1 MKHDKLIN
9 IAIGRS
15 RKEINYV
22 NKSISYLDFINN
34 YLKDTK
40 YTKENYKEYINFS
53 KDIQDN
59 IKDVGG
65 FVGGF
70 LKDGKRRKDTVINRS
85 LVTLD
90 ADFAY
95 EKMIEDIEKNC
106 DFAMCIYTT
115 HKHTKE
121 NPRFRI
127 VIPLSYEVDP
137 IEYEAIAR
145 KLAFNIGIDYFD
157 DTTYSPS
164 RLMYF
169 PSTSKDGDYV
179 FKIID
184 KTWLNPKDI
193 LNSYENYK
201 DESSWPFSS
210 RTKKKVINSNT
221 NTPKENPRLKE
232 GIIGAFCRVYNV
244 FDVIEKYLSNIY
256 KKGDSDYRY
265 TYINGS
271 SSNGLI
277 IYENGD
283 FAYSHHSTDVCL
295 DKLCNSFDLLR
306 LHKFSNLDEKVSVD
320 TPINKLPSYINMIEF
335 ISKDEKVILELGNSK
350 LKQAKE
356 DFKDLYNLNED
367 NNENIW
373 ITKLEVD
380 KKGMYKASNK
390 NIVTILENDINL
402 KGKIAYN
409 LFSNRTMVKG
419 DLPWRSVSDKVRGD
433 IWQDSDDANLRVYI
447 DITYGIVAPYKIN
460 DGLAIIEKKNKYH
473 PIIDYLNSNTWDKV
487 SRVDTLMIDYLGA
500 EDCEYTRNVTRK
512 MLVAAVSRVFNPG
525 IKFDYMLVLVGR
537 QGIGKSYIINLLGRE
552 WYSDSLNTV
561 YGKEAYEQLQNAWIL
576 EMAELSATKKA
587 DAEAIKHFISKTE
600 DSYRQAYGRRVDTF
614 KRQCVFFGTTNE
626 NEFLKDRTG
635 NRRYWP
641 LMVGVN
647 KPLKN
652 LFKDLNKNE
661 INQIWAEALYLYKC
675 GEKLI
680 LEGDVE
686 REANLKQE
694 QHLESNSKEGMIR
707 EFLNMKLPKSWD
719 KMDIFERRIY
729 IGEGNGLREEGCIIR
744 DKVCS
749 AEIWVELFGGDM
761 KMFYKGNAR
770 EINDILRKIDGWSAL
785 KNGAGKLRFG
795 KIYGVQRAFIRDN
808 YVLPNLY
815 LALS

>member
-95 EKMIEDIEKNC
+95 KNMIEDIEKNC

-221 NTPKENPRLKE
+221 NPPKENPRLKE

-306 LHKFSNLDEKVSVD
+306 LHKFSNLDEKVSGD

-419 DLPWRSVSDKVRGD
+419 DLPWRSISDKVRGD

-473 PIIDYLNSNTWDKV
+473 PIIDYLNSNTWDKI

-500 EDCEYTRNVTRK
+500 EDCEYTRSITRK
-512 MLVAAVSRVFNPG
+512 MLVAAVSRIFNPG

-680 LEGDVE
+680 LEGEVE

-719 KMDIFERRIY
+719 KMDVFERRIY

-808 YVLPNLY
+808 
-815 LALS
+815 

>member
-22 NKSISYLDFINN
+22 NKSISYSDFINN

-70 LKDGKRRKDTVINRS
+70 LKDGKRRKDTVTNRS

-95 EKMIEDIEKNC
+95 KNMIEDIEKNC

-127 VIPLSYEVDP
+127 VIPLSCEVDP

-184 KTWLNPKDI
+184 KAWLNPKDI

-210 RTKKKVINSNT
+210 RTKGKVINSNT
-221 NTPKENPRLKE
+221 NVPKENPRLKE

-306 LHKFSNLDEKVSVD
+306 LHKFSNLDEKVSED

-419 DLPWRSVSDKVRGD
+419 NLPWRSVSDKVRGD

-500 EDCEYTRNVTRK
+500 EDCEYTRSITRK

-680 LEGDVE
+680 LEGEVE

-719 KMDIFERRIY
+719 KMDVFERRIY

-808 YVLPNLY
+808 
-815 LALS
+815 

>member
-70 LKDGKRRKDTVINRS
+70 LKNGKRRKDTVINRS

-95 EKMIEDIEKNC
+95 KNMIEDIEKNC

-169 PSTSKDGDYV
+169 PSTSKDGDYI
-179 FKIID
+179 FKVID
-184 KTWLNPKDI
+184 KAWLNPKDI

-210 RTKKKVINSNT
+210 RTKGKVINSNI

-356 DFKDLYNLNED
+356 DFKDLYNVNED

-373 ITKLEVD
+373 ITKLELD

-419 DLPWRSVSDKVRGD
+419 DLPWRSISDKVRGD

-473 PIIDYLNSNTWDKV
+473 PIIDYLNSNTWDKT

-719 KMDIFERRIY
+719 KMDVFERRIY
-729 IGEGNGLREEGCIIR
+729 IGEGDGLREEGCIIR

-808 YVLPNLY
+808 
-815 LALS
+815 

>member
-15 RKEINYV
+15 RKEINYG
-22 NKSISYLDFINN
+22 NKSISYSDFINN

-95 EKMIEDIEKNC
+95 ENMIEDIEKNC

-221 NTPKENPRLKE
+221 NVPKENPRLKE

-419 DLPWRSVSDKVRGD
+419 DLPWRSVSDKVKGD

-473 PIIDYLNSNTWDKV
+473 PIIDYLNSNTWDKT

-500 EDCEYTRNVTRK
+500 EDCEYTRSITRK

-680 LEGDVE
+680 LEGEVE

-707 EFLNMKLPKSWD
+707 EFLNMNLPKSWD
-719 KMDIFERRIY
+719 KMDVFERRIY

-808 YVLPNLY
+808 
-815 LALS
+815 

>member
-95 EKMIEDIEKNC
+95 KNMIEDIEKNC

-184 KTWLNPKDI
+184 KNWLNPKDI

-201 DESSWPFSS
+201 DESLWPFSS
-210 RTKKKVINSNT
+210 RTKGKVINSNT

-256 KKGDSDYRY
+256 KKGDSEYRY

-306 LHKFSNLDEKVSVD
+306 LHKFSNLDEKVSED

-373 ITKLEVD
+373 ITKLELD

-419 DLPWRSVSDKVRGD
+419 DLPWRSISDKVRGD

-473 PIIDYLNSNTWDKV
+473 PIIDYLNSNTWDKT

-500 EDCEYTRNVTRK
+500 EDCEYTKSITRK

-719 KMDIFERRIY
+719 KMDVFERRIY

-808 YVLPNLY
+808 
-815 LALS
+815 

>member
-34 YLKDTK
+34 YLKDAK

-95 EKMIEDIEKNC
+95 KNMIEDIEKNC

-127 VIPLSYEVDP
+127 VIPLSDKVDH

-184 KTWLNPKDI
+184 KNWLNPKDI

-210 RTKKKVINSNT
+210 RTKKKVINYNT
-221 NTPKENPRLKE
+221 NVPKENPRLKE

-500 EDCEYTRNVTRK
+500 EDCEYTKSITRK

-680 LEGDVE
+680 LEGEVE

-719 KMDIFERRIY
+719 KMDVFERRIY
-729 IGEGNGLREEGCIIR
+729 IGEGDGLREEGCIIR

-808 YVLPNLY
+808 
-815 LALS
+815 

>member
-95 EKMIEDIEKNC
+95 ENMIEDIEKNC

-127 VIPLSYEVDP
+127 VIPLSDKVDP

-184 KTWLNPKDI
+184 KAWLNPKDI

-210 RTKKKVINSNT
+210 RTKKKVINYNI

-320 TPINKLPSYINMIEF
+320 TPVNKLPSYINMIEF
-335 ISKDEKVILELGNSK
+335 ISKDEKVILELGNSR

-473 PIIDYLNSNTWDKV
+473 PIIDYLNSNTWDKT

-500 EDCEYTRNVTRK
+500 EDCEYTRSVTRK

-680 LEGDVE
+680 LEGEVE

-808 YVLPNLY
+808 
-815 LALS
+815 

>member
-1 MKHDKLIN
+1 MKHDKFIN

-22 NKSISYLDFINN
+22 NKSISYSDFINK

-40 YTKENYKEYINFS
+40 YTKEDYKEYINFS

-95 EKMIEDIEKNC
+95 ENMIEDIEKNC

-210 RTKKKVINSNT
+210 RTKGKVINSNT

-419 DLPWRSVSDKVRGD
+419 DLPWRSISDKVRGD

-473 PIIDYLNSNTWDKV
+473 PIIDYLNSNTWDKI

-500 EDCEYTRNVTRK
+500 EDCEYTRSITRK

-661 INQIWAEALYLYKC
+661 INQIWAEVLYLYKC

-680 LEGDVE
+680 LEGEVE

-719 KMDIFERRIY
+719 KMDVFERRIY

-808 YVLPNLY
+808 
-815 LALS
+815 

>member
-70 LKDGKRRKDTVINRS
+70 LKNGKRRKDTVINRS

-95 EKMIEDIEKNC
+95 KNMIEDIEKNC

-184 KTWLNPKDI
+184 KNWLNPKDI

-210 RTKKKVINSNT
+210 RTKKKVINSNI

-419 DLPWRSVSDKVRGD
+419 DLPWRSISDKVRGD

-512 MLVAAVSRVFNPG
+512 ILVAAVSRVFNPG

-795 KIYGVQRAFIRDN
+795 KIYGVQRAFIMDN
-808 YVLPNLY
+808 
-815 LALS
+815 

>member
-34 YLKDTK
+34 YLKDAK

-95 EKMIEDIEKNC
+95 KNMIEDIEKNC

-127 VIPLSYEVDP
+127 VIPLSDEVDP

-169 PSTSKDGDYV
+169 PSTSKDGDYI
-179 FKIID
+179 FKVID
-184 KTWLNPKDI
+184 KAWLNPKDI

-500 EDCEYTRNVTRK
+500 EDCDYTRSITRK

-808 YVLPNLY
+808 
-815 LALS
+815 

>member
-22 NKSISYLDFINN
+22 NKSISYLDFINK
-34 YLKDTK
+34 YLKYTK

-95 EKMIEDIEKNC
+95 ENMIEDIEKNC
-106 DFAMCIYTT
+106 DFAMCVYTT

-127 VIPLSYEVDP
+127 VIPLSDEVNP

-184 KTWLNPKDI
+184 KAWLNPKDI

-210 RTKKKVINSNT
+210 RTKGKVINSNT

-306 LHKFSNLDEKVSVD
+306 LHKFSNLDEKVSAD

-335 ISKDEKVILELGNSK
+335 ISKDEKVMLELGNSK

-356 DFKDLYNLNED
+356 DFKDLYNVNED
-367 NNENIW
+367 NIINNENIW

-419 DLPWRSVSDKVRGD
+419 DLPWRSISDKVRGD

-500 EDCEYTRNVTRK
+500 EDCDYTRNVTRK

-600 DSYRQAYGRRVDTF
+600 DSYRQAYGKRVDTF

-680 LEGDVE
+680 LEGEVE

-719 KMDIFERRIY
+719 KMDVFERRIY

-808 YVLPNLY
+808 
-815 LALS
+815 

>member
-22 NKSISYLDFINN
+22 NKSISYSDFINK

-95 EKMIEDIEKNC
+95 KNMIEDIEKNC

-127 VIPLSYEVDP
+127 VIPLSDEVDP

-201 DESSWPFSS
+201 NESSWPFSS

-221 NTPKENPRLKE
+221 NAPKENPRLKE

-500 EDCEYTRNVTRK
+500 EDCEYTRSITRK

-808 YVLPNLY
+808 
-815 LALS
+815 

>member
-70 LKDGKRRKDTVINRS
+70 LKNGKRRKDTVINRS

-95 EKMIEDIEKNC
+95 KNMIEDIEKNC

-184 KTWLNPKDI
+184 KNWLNPKDI

-210 RTKKKVINSNT
+210 RTKKKVINSNI

-419 DLPWRSVSDKVRGD
+419 DLPWRSISDKVRGD

-512 MLVAAVSRVFNPG
+512 ILVAAVSRVFNPG

-808 YVLPNLY
+808 
-815 LALS
+815 

>member
-34 YLKDTK
+34 YLEDTK

-70 LKDGKRRKDTVINRS
+70 LKGGKRRKDTVINRS

-95 EKMIEDIEKNC
+95 ENMIEDIEKNC

-221 NTPKENPRLKE
+221 NPPKENPRLKE

-500 EDCEYTRNVTRK
+500 EDCEYTRSITRK

-680 LEGDVE
+680 LEGEVE

-719 KMDIFERRIY
+719 KMDVFERRIY

-795 KIYGVQRAFIRDN
+795 KIYGVQGAFIRDN
-808 YVLPNLY
+808 
-815 LALS
+815 

>member
-70 LKDGKRRKDTVINRS
+70 LKGGKRRKDTVINRS

-95 EKMIEDIEKNC
+95 ENMIEDIKKNC

-184 KTWLNPKDI
+184 KAWLNPKDI

-221 NTPKENPRLKE
+221 NVPKENPRLKE

-244 FDVIEKYLSNIY
+244 VDVIEKYLSNIY

-419 DLPWRSVSDKVRGD
+419 DLPWRSVSD
-433 IWQDSDDANLRVYI
+433 
-447 DITYGIVAPYKIN
+447 
-460 DGLAIIEKKNKYH
+460 
-473 PIIDYLNSNTWDKV
+473 
-487 SRVDTLMIDYLGA
+487 
-500 EDCEYTRNVTRK
+500 
-512 MLVAAVSRVFNPG
+512 
-525 IKFDYMLVLVGR
+525 
-537 QGIGKSYIINLLGRE
+537 
-552 WYSDSLNTV
+552 
-561 YGKEAYEQLQNAWIL
+561 
-576 EMAELSATKKA
+576 
-587 DAEAIKHFISKTE
+587 
-600 DSYRQAYGRRVDTF
+600 
-614 KRQCVFFGTTNE
+614 
-626 NEFLKDRTG
+626 
-635 NRRYWP
+635 
-641 LMVGVN
+641 
-647 KPLKN
+647 
-652 LFKDLNKNE
+652 
-661 INQIWAEALYLYKC
+661 
-675 GEKLI
+675 
-680 LEGDVE
+680 
-686 REANLKQE
+686 
-694 QHLESNSKEGMIR
+694 
-707 EFLNMKLPKSWD
+707 
-719 KMDIFERRIY
+719 
-729 IGEGNGLREEGCIIR
+729 
-744 DKVCS
+744 
-749 AEIWVELFGGDM
+749 
-761 KMFYKGNAR
+761 
-770 EINDILRKIDGWSAL
+770 
-785 KNGAGKLRFG
+785 
-795 KIYGVQRAFIRDN
+795 
-808 YVLPNLY
+808 
-815 LALS
+815 

>member
-70 LKDGKRRKDTVINRS
+70 LKGGKRRKDTVINRS

-95 EKMIEDIEKNC
+95 ENMIEDIEKNC

-115 HKHTKE
+115 HKHAKE

-184 KTWLNPKDI
+184 KAWLNPKDI

-210 RTKKKVINSNT
+210 RTKKKVINSNI

-256 KKGDSDYRY
+256 KKGDSEYRY

-306 LHKFSNLDEKVSVD
+306 LHKFSNLDEKVSED

-473 PIIDYLNSNTWDKV
+473 PIIDYLNSNTWDKI

-500 EDCEYTRNVTRK
+500 EDCEYTRSITRK

-652 LFKDLNKNE
+652 LFKDLNKSE

-719 KMDIFERRIY
+719 KMDVFERRIY

-808 YVLPNLY
+808 
-815 LALS
+815 

>member
-95 EKMIEDIEKNC
+95 KNMIEDIEKNC

-127 VIPLSYEVDP
+127 VIPLSDEVDP

-210 RTKKKVINSNT
+210 RTKKKVINSNI

-641 LMVGVN
+641 LIVGVN

-680 LEGDVE
+680 LEGEVE

-808 YVLPNLY
+808 
-815 LALS
+815 

>member
-34 YLKDTK
+34 YLKDAK

-95 EKMIEDIEKNC
+95 ENMIEDIEKNC

-184 KTWLNPKDI
+184 KAWLNPKDI

-419 DLPWRSVSDKVRGD
+419 NLPWRSVSDKVRGD

-473 PIIDYLNSNTWDKV
+473 PIIDYLNSNTWDKT

-500 EDCEYTRNVTRK
+500 EDCDYTRSITRK

-614 KRQCVFFGTTNE
+614 KRQCIFFGTTNE

-719 KMDIFERRIY
+719 KMDVFERRIY

-808 YVLPNLY
+808 
-815 LALS
+815 

>member
-15 RKEINYV
+15 RKEINYA
-22 NKSISYLDFINN
+22 NKSIRYLDFINN

-95 EKMIEDIEKNC
+95 ENMIEDIEKNC

-169 PSTSKDGDYV
+169 PSTSKDGEYV

-201 DESSWPFSS
+201 DESLWPVSS
-210 RTKKKVINSNT
+210 RIKSKDINYNS

-306 LHKFSNLDEKVSVD
+306 LHKFSNLDEKVSED

-409 LFSNRTMVKG
+409 LFSNRTMVKS

-473 PIIDYLNSNTWDKV
+473 PIIDYLNSNTWDKT

-500 EDCEYTRNVTRK
+500 EDCEYTRSITRK

-719 KMDIFERRIY
+719 KMDVFERRIY
-729 IGEGNGLREEGCIIR
+729 IGEGDGLREEGCIIR

-808 YVLPNLY
+808 
-815 LALS
+815 

>member
-95 EKMIEDIEKNC
+95 KNMIEDIEKNC

-210 RTKKKVINSNT
+210 RTKKKVINSNI

-256 KKGDSDYRY
+256 KKGDSEYRY

-350 LKQAKE
+350 LKQVKE

-647 KPLKN
+647 KPLKS

-661 INQIWAEALYLYKC
+661 INQIWAEALYFYKC

-719 KMDIFERRIY
+719 KMDVFERRIY
-729 IGEGNGLREEGCIIR
+729 IGEGDGLREEGCIIR

-808 YVLPNLY
+808 
-815 LALS
+815 

>member
-1 MKHDKLIN
+1 MKHDKFIN

-22 NKSISYLDFINN
+22 NKSISYSDFINN

-40 YTKENYKEYINFS
+40 YTKEDYKEYINFS

-95 EKMIEDIEKNC
+95 ENMIEDIEKNC

-127 VIPLSYEVDP
+127 VIPLSDEVDS

-169 PSTSKDGDYV
+169 PSTSKDGEYI

-184 KTWLNPKDI
+184 KAWLNPKDI

-210 RTKKKVINSNT
+210 RTKGKVINSNT

-256 KKGDSDYRY
+256 KKGDSEYRY

-335 ISKDEKVILELGNSK
+335 ISKDEKVMLELGNSK

-367 NNENIW
+367 NIINNDNIW

-419 DLPWRSVSDKVRGD
+419 DLPWRSVSDKARGD

-600 DSYRQAYGRRVDTF
+600 DSYRQAYGKRVDTF
-614 KRQCVFFGTTNE
+614 KRQCVFFATTNE

-652 LFKDLNKNE
+652 LFKDLNKSE

-680 LEGDVE
+680 LEGEVE
-686 REANLKQE
+686 REATLKQE

-719 KMDIFERRIY
+719 KMDVFERRIY

-808 YVLPNLY
+808 
-815 LALS
+815 

>member
-95 EKMIEDIEKNC
+95 ENMIEDIEKNC

-210 RTKKKVINSNT
+210 RTKKKVINYNT
-221 NTPKENPRLKE
+221 NVPKENPRLKE

-306 LHKFSNLDEKVSVD
+306 LHKFSNLDEKVSED

-473 PIIDYLNSNTWDKV
+473 PIIDYLNSNTWDKT

-500 EDCEYTRNVTRK
+500 EDCEYTKSITRK

-680 LEGDVE
+680 LEGEVE

-719 KMDIFERRIY
+719 KMDVFERRIY
-729 IGEGNGLREEGCIIR
+729 IGEGNGLREEDCIIR

-808 YVLPNLY
+808 
-815 LALS
+815 

>member
-283 FAYSHHSTDVCL
+283 FTDVCL

-808 YVLPNLY
+808 
-815 LALS
+815 

>member
-95 EKMIEDIEKNC
+95 ENMIEDIEKNC

-500 EDCEYTRNVTRK
+500 EDCNYTRSITRK

-808 YVLPNLY
+808 
-815 LALS
+815 

>member
-22 NKSISYLDFINN
+22 NKSISYSDFINN

-40 YTKENYKEYINFS
+40 YTKEDYKEYINFS

-70 LKDGKRRKDTVINRS
+70 LKDGKRRKDTVTNRS

-95 EKMIEDIEKNC
+95 ENMIEDIEKNC

-127 VIPLSYEVDP
+127 VIPLSDEVDH

-169 PSTSKDGDYV
+169 PSTSKDGEYI

-221 NTPKENPRLKE
+221 NAPKENPRLKE

-256 KKGDSDYRY
+256 KKGDSEYRY

-306 LHKFSNLDEKVSVD
+306 LHKFSNLDEKVSSD

-335 ISKDEKVILELGNSK
+335 ISKDEKVILELGHSK

-356 DFKDLYNLNED
+356 DFKDLYNVNED
-367 NNENIW
+367 NIINNDNIW

-500 EDCEYTRNVTRK
+500 EDCEYTRSITRK

-561 YGKEAYEQLQNAWIL
+561 YGKEAYEQLQNAWII

-600 DSYRQAYGRRVDTF
+600 DSYRQAYEKRVDTF

-661 INQIWAEALYLYKC
+661 INQIWAEALYLSKC

-680 LEGDVE
+680 LEGEVE

-719 KMDIFERRIY
+719 KMDVFERRIY

-808 YVLPNLY
+808 
-815 LALS
+815 

>member
-95 EKMIEDIEKNC
+95 KNMIEDIEKNC

-210 RTKKKVINSNT
+210 RTKGKVINSNI

-419 DLPWRSVSDKVRGD
+419 DLPWRSISDKVRGD

-500 EDCEYTRNVTRK
+500 EDCEYTRSITRK

-680 LEGDVE
+680 LEGEVE

-719 KMDIFERRIY
+719 KMDVFERRIY

-808 YVLPNLY
+808 
-815 LALS
+815 

>member
-500 EDCEYTRNVTRK
+500 EDCDYTRSITRK

-680 LEGDVE
+680 LEGEVE

-719 KMDIFERRIY
+719 KMDVFERRIY
-729 IGEGNGLREEGCIIR
+729 IGEGDGLREEGCIIR

-808 YVLPNLY
+808 
-815 LALS
+815 

>member
-22 NKSISYLDFINN
+22 NKSISYSDFINN

-95 EKMIEDIEKNC
+95 KNMIEDIEKNC

-184 KTWLNPKDI
+184 KAWLNPKDI

-221 NTPKENPRLKE
+221 NVPKENPRLKE

-256 KKGDSDYRY
+256 KKGDSEYRY

-306 LHKFSNLDEKVSVD
+306 LHKFSNLDEKVSED

-473 PIIDYLNSNTWDKV
+473 PIIDYLNSNTWDKI

-500 EDCEYTRNVTRK
+500 EDCEYTRSITRK
-512 MLVAAVSRVFNPG
+512 MLVAAVSRIFNPG

-680 LEGDVE
+680 LEGEVE

-808 YVLPNLY
+808 
-815 LALS
+815 

>member
-1 MKHDKLIN
+1 
-9 IAIGRS
+9 
-15 RKEINYV
+15 
-22 NKSISYLDFINN
+22 
-34 YLKDTK
+34 
-40 YTKENYKEYINFS
+40 
-53 KDIQDN
+53 
-59 IKDVGG
+59 
-65 FVGGF
+65 
-70 LKDGKRRKDTVINRS
+70 
-85 LVTLD
+85 
-90 ADFAY
+90 
-95 EKMIEDIEKNC
+95 
-106 DFAMCIYTT
+106 MCIYTT

-184 KTWLNPKDI
+184 KTWLNPKYI

-500 EDCEYTRNVTRK
+500 EDCDYTRSITRK

-680 LEGDVE
+680 LEGEVE

-719 KMDIFERRIY
+719 KMDVFERRIY
-729 IGEGNGLREEGCIIR
+729 IGEGDGLREEGCIIR

-808 YVLPNLY
+808 
-815 LALS
+815 

>member
-95 EKMIEDIEKNC
+95 ENMIEDIEKNC

-127 VIPLSYEVDP
+127 VIPLSDEVDP

-210 RTKKKVINSNT
+210 RTKKKVINYNT
-221 NTPKENPRLKE
+221 NIPKENPRLKE

-500 EDCEYTRNVTRK
+500 EDCEYTRSITRK

-680 LEGDVE
+680 LEGEVE

-707 EFLNMKLPKSWD
+707 EFLNMKLPKIWD
-719 KMDIFERRIY
+719 KMDVFERRIY
-729 IGEGNGLREEGCIIR
+729 IGEGDGLREEGCIIR

-808 YVLPNLY
+808 
-815 LALS
+815 